1 MRAGSR
7 GHTQIR
13 SLNWVLSHRRSL
25 QVILCH
31 FRGLCYFLKH
41 GRFLKFAGQVRLQ
54 FAFRHFHSWWWIGF
68 THLFLFPE
76 THLLSL
82 MSLIKWFSSQHLWF
96 PVGLKMFA
104 LSSLLEVFSELHEEC
119 SSVPGANSVRAG
131 MFSKKTGYQS
141 PFYFSGRL
149 ILHLLFWSN
158 PFELT
163 LIWSYVLHIK
173 TGAGIHLLAA
183 PSAYSHFCHPSP
195 ATTQIQ

>member
-1 MRAGSR
+1 MLFPETQEVPEVFWTGETSVCFQARAFTR
-7 GHTQIR
+7 GISTHD
-13 SLNWVLSHRRSL
+13 V
-25 QVILCH
+25 
-31 FRGLCYFLKH
+31 
-41 GRFLKFAGQVRLQ
+41 
-54 FAFRHFHSWWWIGF
+54 

-119 SSVPGANSVRAG
+119 SPAPGANSVRAG

-163 LIWSYVLHIK
+163 DLILYVTH
-173 TGAGIHLLAA
+173 
-183 PSAYSHFCHPSP
+183 
-195 ATTQIQ
+195 